1 MTTHQLMRIVA
12 AMTKSKPATA
22 AADGSNNTP
31 ETADLDFLLRAM
43 QANLE
48 IFERLQT
55 AQLMQVAKD
64 AGHQIARLQ
73 ALQLHCLAGL
83 RRRRSDARELASEVA
98 LTLHLTD
105 NRAGAMI
112 SAAEALANRL
122 PRTFRLMDSGFVDLY
137 RAMKVTEGTVWLS
150 DHHARIVDT
159 LLEDRLSDKNPTQIR
174 KATAYAAM
182 KTDPEGAA
190 NRVTQRR
197 AERRAV
203 LHHQSE
209 GISQLS
215 IDNAPTEKATAAYLR
230 IDKIAR
236 ALKTSDEKRTLDQL
250 RADVA
255 LDLLLTDKGG
265 VAERAEVYLYVDLQT
280 YLGLNDDPAELAGHG
295 HVPAE
300 VARRIATGPDTTLR
314 RIITAPLTGQVI
326 EVGKFR
332 YRPSIDVEEFVRV
345 RDRECRQPGCPR
357 PAHNCLTEPTQTKAG
372 SATDTDGTLSY
383 CIRHRRLKNRA
394 DWKYQVRDDGK
405 LVIMTPT
412 GQQVESI
419 PPPLHDPGP
428 QVEHPMETRKG
439 A

>member
-1 MTTHQLMRIVA
+1 MRIVA
-12 AMTKSKPATA
+12 AMTKSKSATTVT
-22 AADGSNNTP
+22 DDSNSP

-43 QANLE
+43 QGNLE

-55 AQLMQVAKD
+55 GQLMQVAKE

-112 SAAEALANRL
+112 SAAEALASRL

-150 DHHARIVDT
+150 DQHARIVDT

-197 AERRAV
+197 AERRTV

-215 IDNAPTEKATAAYLR
+215 IDNARTEKATAAYLR

-255 LDLLLTDKGG
+255 LDLLLTGKGG
-265 VAERAEVYLYVDLQT
+265 AAEQAEVYLYVDLQT
-280 YLGLNDDPAELAGHG
+280 YLGLNDNPAEMAGHG

-300 VARRIATGPDTTLR
+300 VARHIATGADTTLR
-314 RIITAPLTGQVI
+314 RIITDPLTGQVI

-332 YRPSIDVEEFVRV
+332 YRPTIDLEEFVRV

-357 PAHNCLTEPTQTKAG
+357 PAHNCLTEPTPTKG
-372 SATDTDGTLSY
+372 ESTTDADETLSY
-383 CIRHRRLKNRA
+383 CIRHRRLKNRV
-394 DWKYQVRDDGK
+394 DWKYQVIEDGK
-405 LVIMTPT
+405 LVITTPT
-412 GQQVESI
+412 GQTVESI
-419 PPPLHDPGP
+419 PPPLHEPDQ
-428 QVEHPMETRKG
+428 QVKQPLETRKG

>member
-1 MTTHQLMRIVA
+1 
-12 AMTKSKPATA
+12 MTKSTPAHP
-22 AADGSNNTP
+22 AADDSSTAP

-43 QANLE
+43 QAKLE
-48 IFERLQT
+48 IFERLQGP
-55 AQLMQVAKD
+55 QLMQVAKD
-64 AGHQIARLQ
+64 ASFQIARLQ

-98 LTLHLTD
+98 LALHLTD

-112 SAAEALANRL
+112 SAAEALTNRL
-122 PRTFRLMDSGFVDLY
+122 PRTFRLMDNGFVDLY
-137 RAMKVTEGTVWLS
+137 RAMKVTDGTVWLS

-159 LLEDRLSDKNPTQIR
+159 LLEDRLAVKNPTQIR

-182 KTDPEGAA
+182 KADPEGAA

-197 AERRAV
+197 TERRTV

-236 ALKTSDEKRTLDQL
+236 TLKKNDEKRTLDQI
-250 RADVA
+250 RADVT
-255 LDLLLTDKGG
+255 LDLLLTGKGG
-265 VAERAEVYLYVDLQT
+265 VPEQTEVYLYLDLHT
-280 YLGLNDDPAELAGHG
+280 YLGLNDKPAEMSGHG

-300 VARRIATGPDTTLR
+300 LARHIATGPNTTLR
-314 RIITAPLTGQVI
+314 RIITDPLTGQVI

-332 YRPSIDVEEFVRV
+332 YRPSIDVGEFVRV

-357 PAHNCLTEPTQTKAG
+357 PAHDCLTERTPTKAD
-372 SATDTDGTLSY
+372 SATDADGTLSY
-383 CIRHRRLKNRA
+383 CLRHRRLKNRA
-394 DWKYQVRDDGK
+394 DWHYQVIDDGK
-405 LVIMTPT
+405 LVITTPT
-412 GQQVESI
+412 GQEVESI
-419 PPPLHDPGP
+419 PPPLHEPDL
-428 QVEHPMETRKG
+428 QVEHPEQTRKG

>member
-1 MTTHQLMRIVA
+1 MTESKSATVA
-12 AMTKSKPATA
+12 DDSH
-22 AADGSNNTP
+22 NTS

-43 QANLE
+43 QAKLE

-55 AQLMQVAKD
+55 TQLMQVAKD
-64 AGHQIARLQ
+64 ASLQIARLQ

-83 RRRRSDARELASEVA
+83 RTRRSDAGELAAEVA

-112 SAAEALANRL
+112 SAAEALTNRL
-122 PRTFRLMDSGFVDLY
+122 PRTFRLMDHGFVDLY

-159 LLEDRLSDKNPTQIR
+159 LLEDRLADKNPTQIR

-190 NRVTQRR
+190 NRLAQRR
-197 AERRAV
+197 SERRTV

-209 GISQLS
+209 GTSQLS
-215 IDNAPTEKATAAYLR
+215 LDNAPTEKATAAYLR

-236 ALKTSDEKRTLDQL
+236 TLKTTDEKRTLDQL
-250 RADVA
+250 RTDVA
-255 LDLLLTDKGG
+255 LDLLLTGKGG
-265 VAERAEVYLYVDLQT
+265 AAEQAEVYLYVDLRT
-280 YLGLNDDPAELAGHG
+280 YLGLNDDPAEMSGHG

-300 VARRIATGPDTTLR
+300 LARHIATGPNTTLR
-314 RIITAPLTGQVI
+314 RIITDPLTGQVI

-332 YRPSIDVEEFVRV
+332 YRPSVDIDEFVRV

-357 PAHNCLTEPTQTKAG
+357 PAHGCLTERTPTKAG
-372 SATDTDGTLSY
+372 SATETDGTLSY
-383 CIRHRRLKNRA
+383 CLRHRRLKNRA
-394 DWKYQVRDDGK
+394 DWHYKVVDDGK
-405 LVIMTPT
+405 LVITTPT
-412 GQQVESI
+412 GQKVESI
-419 PPPLHDPGP
+419 PPPLREPEP
-428 QVEHPMETRKG
+428 QVEHPEQERKG